1 MGGNAEFDLQ
11 TRITESLYGLFEE
24 VIAKQASHYARSPQ
38 ARPSRRDVDAIIA
51 RAANTNAAV
60 AATANLIPGPL
71 GMVAA
76 VPEILMVLRNQTV
89 MIYDIGVACGQER
102 FMRTELVVGLLESAT
117 KGGTTSLLLVQGG
130 KLLVR
135 RASLRVMQKV
145 IVMLGGQITQRVLK
159 SMIGKW
165 LPVVGALAMGA
176 WARFTTKQLG
186 EQAASMLSLTIV
198 EGGVADEPPQL
209 PVGEAAPVSVTFP
222 APSPPPSAPPPPPV
236 TSSLAL
242 PSPVADDPETRV
254 ERAKIQ
260 TLINLMLADGEAHA
274 DEVTMIEG
282 LIRGSRLA
290 TWERDRLVADLAHGR
305 RGSVDFSVFANS
317 PDDRMGLLF
326 AMVGLAMRDG
336 KLHLAE
342 RLYLK
347 QAGYQLGFS
356 EADVDAALGAEGSS
370 DASPAAVRSRQM
382 LVVVAGVIA
391 FLLVAAAA
399 WSVTRGDRDVRAAPP
414 AAVRP

>member
-1 MGGNAEFDLQ
+1 MGADVQNDLQ
-11 TRITESLYGLFEE
+11 TKITESLYGLFED
-24 VIAKQASHYARSPQ
+24 VISKRASHYAQSPQ
-38 ARPSRRDVDAIIA
+38 ARPSRQEVEAIIS

-71 GMVAA
+71 GMIAA
-76 VPEILMVLRNQTV
+76 VPEIMLVLRNQTV
-89 MIYDIGVACGQER
+89 MIYDIGVAYGQER

-145 IVMLGGQITQRVLK
+145 IAMLGGQITQRVLK

-165 LPVVGALAMGA
+165 IPVVGALAMGA
-176 WARFTTKQLG
+176 WARLATKQLG

-198 EGGVADEPPQL
+198 DAGAVDDPPQL
-209 PVGEAAPVSVTFP
+209 PAGEVGTFPGAISAPLP
-222 APSPPPSAPPPPPV
+222 APSPASSMAPPPPP
-236 TSSLAL
+236 
-242 PSPVADDPETRV
+242 ADDPEVRI

-260 TLINLMLADGEAHA
+260 TLINVMLADGEAHPN
-274 DEVTMIEG
+274 EVTMIEG
-282 LIRGSRLA
+282 LVRDSRLA
-290 TWERDRLVADLAHGR
+290 TWERQQLVGDLSQGR
-305 RGSVDFSVFANS
+305 RSSVDFSVFANS

-336 KLHLAE
+336 KLHVAE

-347 QAGYQLGFS
+347 QAGHQLGFS
-356 EADVDAALGAEGSS
+356 EADVDAALGAEGSRA
-370 DASPAAVRSRQM
+370 ASPTAVRNRQVT
-382 LVVVAGVIA
+382 VVAAGVIA

-399 WSVTRGDRDVRAAPP
+399 WAVTRGDRDINAAAP
-414 AAVRP
+414 AAISPRRP